1 MLNARTGLYIH
12 RRYWAARLGFQDL
25 SPSFTLGG
33 LVAGWIWAPAADFG
47 CPQEDEPK
55 SLQAAG
61 LGDVAEETLN
71 RVFGV

>member
-1 MLNARTGLYIH
+1 MC
-12 RRYWAARLGFQDL
+12 
-25 SPSFTLGG
+25 
-33 LVAGWIWAPAADFG
+33 APAADFG

-71 RVFGV
+71 RVLGFRRWDFGFGLKLRGF